1 MNHFGYVFLIYCN
14 TNTDILFISQLNL
27 SHCHVLICCR
37 IKWLQLNSLI
47 WTSDKTEKL
56 KFAVIMTRFCFW
68 CVWFTEH
75 TSGPEPLGGNSRET
89 MSDGELQRFGGGF
102 SKSSLMILKT
112 SPKPRRTLSQFN
124 LWYLHFQTDS
134 YWCVRKLFYCWL
146 TSFLSSKGQQL
157 WKYVFPLQAGLLYRF
172 L

>member
-1 MNHFGYVFLIYCN
+1 MFFLIYCN
-14 TNTDILFISQLNL
+14 TNTDIVLISQLNL

-112 SPKPRRTLSQFN
+112 SPKPRRTLSQFKSN
-124 LWYLHFQTDS
+124 RFVLMCQKTVLLLVSIIPVLKGTTTLKMCFLFKLDCCIDS
-134 YWCVRKLFYCWL
+134 YR
-146 TSFLSSKGQQL
+146 SQD
-157 WKYVFPLQAGLLYRF
+157 GLNAQ
-172 L
+172 